1 MEIPVKKQEPAV
13 SKPLPVRPNEADP
26 TPLRLFIILIISI
39 FIAEALIM
47 FILSFRPTFSLTEE
61 AFLDALL
68 LSILVF
74 PIIYFFSFKPLV
86 REMGRRKQAYEFLQK
101 SHDELETR
109 VFERTQELTAA
120 NKSLQ
125 EKEERFCSLVQS
137 SGDAIILADLNGNI
151 ILWNKGAQII
161 FGYSAEE
168 VLSKNITLLMPE
180 RYIAAH
186 RQGLIRLNQTGKSRV
201 LGRTLEL
208 AGLRKDGTE
217 FPLELSLDSW
227 QTEQGRFFSGII
239 RDISVRKKIESE
251 REKLL
256 RELQEA
262 LANIK
267 TLKGLIPICVSCKKI
282 RDDKGFWQKV
292 ESYIE
297 SYSEAEFTHGYCP
310 ACAERIKKEFLENE
324 TKT

>member
-1 MEIPVKKQEPAV
+1 M
-13 SKPLPVRPNEADP
+13 
-26 TPLRLFIILIISI
+26 
-39 FIAEALIM
+39 
-47 FILSFRPTFSLTEE
+47 
-61 AFLDALL
+61 
-68 LSILVF
+68 
-74 PIIYFFSFKPLV
+74 
-86 REMGRRKQAYEFLQK
+86 
-101 SHDELETR
+101 
-109 VFERTQELTAA
+109 
-120 NKSLQ
+120 
-125 EKEERFCSLVQS
+125 
-137 SGDAIILADLNGNI
+137 ADLNGNI

-297 SYSEAEFTHGYCP
+297 SHSEAEFTHGYCP